1 MTDMKIGIL
10 QEDGETVHS
19 IEHYNCYG
27 NHTEPVALYW
37 VIEHVINKSYW
48 SERKPNEEPW
58 KKLDKLLLLLSNP
71 RYQKKGIHK
80 ETKWTCGQF
89 DMFVK
94 LEKGA
99 LHLADISWPT
109 VKPIDNLYWLITNE
123 VSKEG
128 DKVLTYKLNDYRLSE
143 SERYPSN
150 EEIDAF

>member
-71 RYQKKGIHK
+71 RYLKKGIHK

-94 LEKGA
+94 LEKRVWRPNVIGSLYWDITIELSRSGTHEKTLVFKSNH
-99 LHLADISWPT
+99 LHLP
-109 VKPIDNLYWLITNE
+109 
-123 VSKEG
+123 
-128 DKVLTYKLNDYRLSE
+128 E
-143 SERYPSN
+143 SERYPSD
-150 EEIDAF
+150 EEINNF